1 MRSQRTM
8 KTLSV
13 LASAGLLVG
22 AFAAGPA
29 DAAKKKKKKLV
40 CDAFTPGVED
50 AAEAEVV
57 KITPKAT
64 EEEPVVIEFEHG
76 ASIPE
81 VAPDHQ
87 YFNIQVYSSTPT
99 AGLWIKDEFS
109 ERHDIDLYLF
119 DAAGEEVARSAGFN
133 TLPESGADSDGNAT
147 TNSEQIPGYP
157 AGQCEGYTIES
168 RGYGTPGTDTTLS
181 IWLGEETE
189 DYSTP

>member
-1 MRSQRTM
+1 MRSQRTI
-8 KTLSV
+8 KVLSV

-29 DAAKKKKKKLV
+29 DAAKKKKKALA

-64 EEEPVVIEFEHG
+64 EEKPVVIEFEHAG
-76 ASIPE
+76 SLPF

-87 YFNIQVYSSTPT
+87 WFNVQVYSSTPS

-109 ERHDIDLYLF
+109 DRHDIDLYLYN
-119 DAAGEEVARSAGFN
+119 AAGEEVALSGGFN
-133 TLPESGADSDGNAT
+133 TVPEAHDSDGNAT

-157 AGQCEGYTIES
+157 AAQCEGYTIES
-168 RGYGTPGTDTTLS
+168 AGYLTPGTDATLS
-181 IWLGEETE
+181 IWLGEETD
-189 DYSTP
+189 DYTKP

>member
-1 MRSQRTM
+1 MRSRRTLR
-8 KTLSV
+8 TISA
-13 LASAGLLVG
+13 LASVGLLVG
-22 AFAAGPA
+22 AMTAGPA

-64 EEEPVVIEFEHG
+64 EKKPVVIEFEHAG
-76 ASIPE
+76 SAP
-81 VAPDHQ
+81 VAAQDHQ
-87 YFNIQVYSSTPT
+87 WFNVQVYSKTPT

-109 ERHDIDLYLF
+109 DRHDIDLYLYNS
-119 DAAGEEVARSAGFN
+119 AGEEVALSGGFN
-133 TLPESGADSDGNAT
+133 PLPEVGGDSDGNAT

-168 RGYGTPGTDTTLS
+168 VGFLTPGTDATLS
-181 IWLGEETE
+181 IWFGEETE